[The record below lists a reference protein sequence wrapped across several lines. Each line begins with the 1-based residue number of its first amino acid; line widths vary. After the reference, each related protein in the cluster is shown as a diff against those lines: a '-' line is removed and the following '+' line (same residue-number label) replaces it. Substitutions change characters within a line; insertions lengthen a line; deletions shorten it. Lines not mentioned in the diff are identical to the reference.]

1 LMRSRLR
8 LRDAFALGAVG
19 LRARR
24 VRAALS
30 ALGIAVAI
38 AALVAVLGIAA
49 SAKAELLAQLGA
61 EGNLLTLAAGQTFTG
76 NPTPLPATAEQMIK
90 AVPPVREVTAVS
102 VVQQATVRRSAAI
115 PVIQT
120 GGISVLA
127 AEPSLLETLS
137 ATMLRGHFLDSIAQR
152 YPEVVLGYSA
162 AQNLGVGTL
171 SAATQVYVGGNY
183 FVVVGILTPA
193 SVAPEIDD
201 AALVSFPVAVSR
213 LNLDDR
219 PTRVYLRADPDQ
231 VAAVAAV
238 LPFTASPAQPEAVE
252 VRRPSD
258 ILVAR
263 IAARTAFVSLFLG
276 LGAVT
281 LLVSGVGIANIML
294 ISVLERRSEIGLRRA
309 LGAREAATSLLSS
322 CSRPP
327 PLPPS
332 AGSSAWRLAA
342 WPPPSSRMQAATRS
356 RFHQAHPWPDSV
368 RPSRWVSWPVPI
380 QPRAP
385 LDCHPLTRS
394 ARRNVPGRVRP
405 AERRTPGRFRPGL
418 GTRRRIRSGRL

>member
-1 LMRSRLR
+1 MRSRLR

-24 VRAALS
+24 VRSALS

-49 SAKAELLAQLGA
+49 SAKADLLAQLGA

-171 SAATQVYVGGNY
+171 SAATQVYLGGNY
-183 FVVVGILTPA
+183 FVVVGILTPGERRTGDRRRG
-193 SVAPEIDD
+193 SRQLSGRRI
-201 AALVSFPVAVSR
+201 AAD
-213 LNLDDR
+213 LDDG

-258 ILVAR
+258 ILLAR

-281 LLVSGVGIANIML
+281 LLISGVGIANIML

-309 LGAREAATSLLSS
+309 LGARGAHVATQFVLEAAALAAIGGILGVALGCLATAVVAHAGGH
-322 CSRPP
+322 PVTI
-327 PLPPS
+327 PPS
-332 AGSSAWRLAA
+332 APLVGLGAAIAVGVLAGAYPAARAARLSPADA
-342 WPPPSSRMQAATRS
+342 L
-356 RFHQAHPWPDSV
+356 
-368 RPSRWVSWPVPI
+368 
-380 QPRAP
+380 RAP
-385 LDCHPLTRS
+385 
-394 ARRNVPGRVRP
+394 
-405 AERRTPGRFRPGL
+405 
-418 GTRRRIRSGRL
+418 

>member
-1 LMRSRLR
+1 
-8 LRDAFALGAVG
+8 
-19 LRARR
+19 
-24 VRAALS
+24 
-30 ALGIAVAI
+30 LGIAVAI

-49 SAKAELLAQLGA
+49 SAKADLLAQLGA

-76 NPTPLPATAEQMIK
+76 NPTPLPATAERMIK

-115 PVIQT
+115 PAIQT

-162 AQNLGVGTL
+162 AQNLGLGTL
-171 SAATQVYVGGNY
+171 TAATQVYLDGNY
-183 FVVVGILTPA
+183 FVVVGILTPV

-201 AALVSFPVAVSR
+201 AALVSFPVAESR

-219 PTRVYLRADPDQ
+219 PTRIYLRADPDQ

-258 ILVAR
+258 ILIAR

-309 LGAREAATSLLSS
+309 LGARGRHVATQFVLESTALAAIGGILGVALGFLATAVVAHTGGD
-322 CSRPP
+322 PVTI
-327 PLPPS
+327 PPS
-332 AGSSAWRLAA
+332 APFAGLGAAIAVGVLAGAYPAARAARL
-342 WPPPSSRMQAATRS
+342 S
-356 RFHQAHPWPDSV
+356 
-368 RPSRWVSWPVPI
+368 
-380 QPRAP
+380 
-385 LDCHPLTRS
+385 
-394 ARRNVPGRVRP
+394 P
-405 AERRTPGRFRPGL
+405 ADALRTP
-418 GTRRRIRSGRL
+418 

>member
-1 LMRSRLR
+1 MRSRLR

-24 VRAALS
+24 VRSALS

-49 SAKAELLAQLGA
+49 SAKADLLAQLGE

-102 VVQQATVRRSAAI
+102 VVQPATVRRSAAI
-115 PVIQT
+115 PAIQT

-127 AEPSLLETLS
+127 AEPSLVETLA

-171 SAATQVYVGGNY
+171 GATTQVYVDGSY
-183 FVVVGILTPA
+183 FVVVGIMAPV

-201 AALVSFPVAVSR
+201 AALVSFPVAMSW
-213 LNLDDR
+213 LNLDNR
-219 PTRVYLRADPDQ
+219 PTRIYLRADPDQ

-258 ILVAR
+258 ILLAR

-309 LGAREAATSLLSS
+309 LGARGRHVATQFMLEAAALAAIGGILGVALGCLATAVVAHAGGN
-322 CSRPP
+322 PVTI
-327 PLPPS
+327 PPS
-332 AGSSAWRLAA
+332 APFAGLGGAIAVGVLAGAYPAARAARLSPADA
-342 WPPPSSRMQAATRS
+342 L
-356 RFHQAHPWPDSV
+356 
-368 RPSRWVSWPVPI
+368 
-380 QPRAP
+380 RAP
-385 LDCHPLTRS
+385 
-394 ARRNVPGRVRP
+394 
-405 AERRTPGRFRPGL
+405 
-418 GTRRRIRSGRL
+418 

>member
-1 LMRSRLR
+1 MRSRLR

-19 LRARR
+19 LRSRR
-24 VRAALS
+24 VRSALS

-49 SAKAELLAQLGA
+49 SAKADLLAQLGA

-171 SAATQVYVGGNY
+171 SAATQVYLGGNY
-183 FVVVGILTPA
+183 FVVVGILTPGERRTGDRRRG
-193 SVAPEIDD
+193 SRQLSGRRI
-201 AALVSFPVAVSR
+201 AAD
-213 LNLDDR
+213 LDDG

-258 ILVAR
+258 ILLAR

-281 LLVSGVGIANIML
+281 LLISGVGIANIML

-309 LGAREAATSLLSS
+309 LGARGAHVATQFVLEAAALAAIGGILGVALGCLATAVVAHAGGN
-322 CSRPP
+322 PVTI
-327 PLPPS
+327 PPS
-332 AGSSAWRLAA
+332 VPLVGLGAAIAVGVLAGAYPAARAARLSPADA
-342 WPPPSSRMQAATRS
+342 L
-356 RFHQAHPWPDSV
+356 
-368 RPSRWVSWPVPI
+368 
-380 QPRAP
+380 RAP
-385 LDCHPLTRS
+385 
-394 ARRNVPGRVRP
+394 
-405 AERRTPGRFRPGL
+405 
-418 GTRRRIRSGRL
+418 

>member
-1 LMRSRLR
+1 MRSRLR

-24 VRAALS
+24 VRSALS

-49 SAKAELLAQLGA
+49 SAKADLLAQLGA

-171 SAATQVYVGGNY
+171 SAATQVYLGGNY
-183 FVVVGILTPA
+183 FVVVGILTQV

-213 LNLDDR
+213 LNLDDG

-258 ILVAR
+258 ILLAR

-281 LLVSGVGIANIML
+281 LLISGVGIANIML

-309 LGAREAATSLLSS
+309 LGARGRPRRHSVRARGRRACRHRRDPRRGAWLPRNCRRRACRRPPGHHSTKRTLGRTRCGHRGGCPGRCLSS
-322 CSRPP
+322 R
-327 PLPPS
+327 
-332 AGSSAWRLAA
+332 
-342 WPPPSSRMQAATRS
+342 
-356 RFHQAHPWPDSV
+356 
-368 RPSRWVSWPVPI
+368 
-380 QPRAP
+380 
-385 LDCHPLTRS
+385 
-394 ARRNVPGRVRP
+394 ARRSIV
-405 AERRTPGRFRPGL
+405 
-418 GTRRRIRSGRL
+418 TR

>member
-1 LMRSRLR
+1 MRSRLR

-24 VRAALS
+24 VRSALS

-49 SAKAELLAQLGA
+49 SAKADLLAQLGA

-171 SAATQVYVGGNY
+171 TAATQVYLGGTY
-183 FVVVGILTPA
+183 FVVVGILTPV

-238 LPFTASPAQPEAVE
+238 LPFTASPAEPEAVE

-309 LGAREAATSLLSS
+309 LGARGGHVATQFVLEAAALAAIGGILGVALGCLATAIVAHAGGNLVTI
-322 CSRPP
+322 
-327 PLPPS
+327 PPS
-332 AGSSAWRLAA
+332 APLAGLGAAIAVGVLAGVYPAARAARLSPADA
-342 WPPPSSRMQAATRS
+342 L
-356 RFHQAHPWPDSV
+356 
-368 RPSRWVSWPVPI
+368 
-380 QPRAP
+380 RAP
-385 LDCHPLTRS
+385 
-394 ARRNVPGRVRP
+394 
-405 AERRTPGRFRPGL
+405 
-418 GTRRRIRSGRL
+418 